1 MKQTILFVCGSI
13 NQTKQ
18 LHKVAQHLP
27 EYEHW
32 FTPYYADG
40 LLERLRTLNLLE
52 SSILGN
58 KLMKRCMDYLH
69 AYDLPIDFQGKRN
82 RYDLVVTCSDLVMPK
97 NIRNTRVVL
106 VQEGMTDPENF
117 AYHLWKTLPFLPRW
131 IASTATTGLSDMYD
145 RFCVASEG
153 YRDLFI
159 HKGVDPAKIVVTGIP
174 NFDNCR
180 EYLHNDFPHK
190 HYVLVCT
197 SDMRETYKYENRKKF
212 IQKALRIANGRQL
225 IFKLHPNENFE
236 RAIREINRYAPGAL
250 VFTGGN
256 TEHMI
261 ANCDVLITRYSTTVY
276 VGLALGKECYSDFDI
291 QQLKKLTP
299 IQNNGTSAAAIAD
312 VCRQVLDA
320 KPEERPPHRVRRQ
333 ARRISGKRSYS
344 GVFSHLLARLG

>member
-1 MKQTILFVCGSI
+1 MKARILFICGSI

-27 EYEHW
+27 EHDHW
-32 FTPYYADG
+32 FTPYYCDG
-40 LLERLRTLNLLE
+40 LLERLRKLNLLE

-58 KLMKRCMDYLH
+58 KLMKRCLDYLR

-82 RYDLVVTCSDLVMPK
+82 DYDLVVTCSDLVMPK
-97 NIRNTRVVL
+97 NIRDKKKVL

-117 AYHLWKTLPFLPRW
+117 AYHLWKTFPFLPRW
-131 IASTATTGLSDMYD
+131 IASTATTGLSGMYD

-153 YRDLFI
+153 YRELFI
-159 HKGVDPAKIVVTGIP
+159 RKGVDPSKIVVTGIP
-174 NFDNCR
+174 NFDNCH
-180 EYLHNDFPHK
+180 EYQNNDFPYK

-212 IQKALRIANGRQL
+212 IQRALRVANGRRL

-236 RAIREINRYAPGAL
+236 RATREIQRYAPGAL
-250 VFTGGN
+250 VFTSGN

-276 VGLALGKECYSDFDI
+276 VGLALGKECYSDFDMEE
-291 QQLKKLTP
+291 LKKLTP
-299 IQNNGTSAAAIAD
+299 MQNNGTSAARIAD
-312 VCRQVLDA
+312 VCRHVLSSEGEQRRRRA
-320 KPEERPPHRVRRQ
+320 KLPSVRRG
-333 ARRISGKRSYS
+333 AKERRYS
-344 GVFSHLLARLG
+344 NMLAHFFARLS